1 MIVDLKGF
9 KTNLY
14 NSIRLLAFIGI
25 IFIIYNNKVITIDN
39 LINESFYQDNQDF
52 SQYNQNHKFVTL
64 YYSDIKNSIN
74 NDKKINKNINKDKII
89 EEQVKL
95 AKSHGIY
102 GFGIVYNFMNNSTLN
117 NSILNLLSN
126 INKLNFFFFV
136 ILNDELKDE
145 FAKNHLISNWYL
157 DNKKIIF
164 NFFDQIKHYFLSDYY
179 IKYKGK
185 PVLGI
190 FHSTNLTSNL
200 IEVIRQYQ
208 IENNIKKFLVI
219 SIYNDKEK
227 LDSNHLTKHKIIFP
241 TQNLGLTTNLN
252 QKYFYNYYYS
262 ILFNQET
269 NIKTN
274 IKSFAIL
281 NGSPPNKFVN
291 IFKKYLN
298 EVNYNNET
306 LILINAWNNY
316 KENLY
321 LMPNKEYGFSYL
333 NCFSRAIFNLEES
346 ISFDLTSL
354 INKTKI
360 AVQVHLYYEELI
372 EDIINKTNNIPVK
385 FDLFITIISPNF
397 YRFLDSYIKNFS
409 KCDYYE
415 ILIVENK
422 GRDVLPFL
430 TQIKPKYRHYKYIC
444 HIHTKKSNTAPKIGF
459 LWRNY
464 LFNNLLG
471 NINITSE
478 ILNDFEN
485 NKKLGFIF
493 PETFHG
499 IIQVFYILTDGTKN
513 WMDVLSSKLFGFYSL
528 GKLTDFPAGNMFWAK
543 IRAIYQI
550 FECELSEY
558 FPKEGEQTNDT
569 IMHAIE
575 RIWLYLVKYNHF
587 KYKNI
592 LYIF

>member
-1 MIVDLKGF
+1 M
-9 KTNLY
+9 
-14 NSIRLLAFIGI
+14 
-25 IFIIYNNKVITIDN
+25 
-39 LINESFYQDNQDF
+39 
-52 SQYNQNHKFVTL
+52 
-64 YYSDIKNSIN
+64 
-74 NDKKINKNINKDKII
+74 I
-89 EEQVKL
+89 EEQIKL

-102 GFGIVYNFMNNSTLN
+102 GFGIVYNLLNYYTLNST
-117 NSILNLLSN
+117 ILNLFSN
-126 INKLNFFFFV
+126 IIKVNFFFCV
-136 ILNDELKDE
+136 ILNVELNDE
-145 FAKNHLISNWYL
+145 FIKNQLMSNWHLEY
-157 DNKKIIF
+157 NKKTIF
-164 NFFDQIKHYFLSDYY
+164 TFFDQIKHYFFSDCY
-179 IKYKGK
+179 IKYKGE

-190 FHSTNLTSNL
+190 FHSKNFTSNL
-200 IEVIRQYQ
+200 IEEIKQYQ
-208 IENNIKKFLVI
+208 IENNIKKFFVI
-219 SIYNDKEK
+219 SIYNDKEN
-227 LDSNHLTKHKIIFP
+227 LVSNNSSKHKIIFSS
-241 TQNLGLTTNLN
+241 QKLGLTNNLN
-252 QKYFYNYYYS
+252 QKFFYNYYYS
-262 ILFNQET
+262 QLFNQEA
-269 NIKTN
+269 NINSK
-274 IKSFAIL
+274 IKSFIIL
-281 NGSPPNKFVN
+281 NGSPPNKFLN
-291 IFKKYLN
+291 LFKKFLK
-298 EVNYNNET
+298 ETCYNNET
-306 LILINAWNNY
+306 IILINAWNNY

-333 NCFSRAIFNLEES
+333 NCFSKAIFNLEES

-397 YRFLDSYIKNFS
+397 YRFLDSYIKKFS

-430 TQIKPKYRHYKYIC
+430 TQIKPKYRNYKYIC
-444 HIHTKKSNTAPKIGF
+444 HIHTKKSNTAPEIGF

-478 ILNDFEN
+478 ILNDFES

-499 IIQVFYILTDGTKN
+499 IIQVFYILTDGTKY

-592 LYIF
+592 FKIF

>member
-1 MIVDLKGF
+1 MLPDF
-9 KTNLY
+9 KTSFY
-14 NSIRLLAFIGI
+14 NNIRLFAFIGI
-25 IFIIYNNKVITIDN
+25 LFIIYYNIIKIDN
-39 LINESFYQDNQDF
+39 LINESLSQDNQDF
-52 SQYNQNHKFVTL
+52 SQYKQNHKFIAL
-64 YYSDIKNSIN
+64 YYSDTNNNINNYYKLNKNIN
-74 NDKKINKNINKDKII
+74 NDKMI
-89 EEQVKL
+89 EEQIRL

-102 GFGIVYNFMNNSTLN
+102 GFGIVYNWLNYYTLNSTL
-117 NSILNLLSN
+117 LNLFSN
-126 INKLNFFFFV
+126 IIKVNFFFCV
-136 ILNDELKDE
+136 ILNEELNDELI
-145 FAKNHLISNWYL
+145 KNQLISNWHLEY
-157 DNKKIIF
+157 NKKTIF
-164 NFFDQIKHYFLSDYY
+164 TFFDQIKHYFFSDCY

-190 FHSTNLTSNL
+190 FHSTDFTSNL
-200 IEVIRQYQ
+200 IEEIKQYQ
-208 IENNIKKFLVI
+208 IENNIKKFFVI
-219 SIYNDKEK
+219 SIYNDKEN
-227 LDSNHLTKHKIIFP
+227 LVSNNLSKHKIIFSSP
-241 TQNLGLTTNLN
+241 KLGLTNNLN
-252 QKYFYNYYYS
+252 QKFFYNYYYS
-262 ILFNQET
+262 QLFNQEA
-269 NIKTN
+269 NINSK
-274 IKSFAIL
+274 IKSFIIL
-281 NGSPPNKFVN
+281 NGSPPNKFLN
-291 IFKKYLN
+291 LFKKFLK
-298 EVNYNNET
+298 ETCYNNET
-306 LILINAWNNY
+306 IILINAWNNY

-333 NCFSRAIFNLEES
+333 NYFSKAIFNLEES

-397 YRFLDSYIKNFS
+397 YRFLDSYIKKFS

-430 TQIKPKYRHYKYIC
+430 TQIKPKYRNYKYIC
-444 HIHTKKSNTAPKIGF
+444 HIHTKKSNTAPEIGF

-478 ILNDFEN
+478 ILNDFES

-499 IIQVFYILTDGTKN
+499 IIQVFYILTDGTKY

-592 LYIF
+592 FKIF

>member
-1 MIVDLKGF
+1 MD
-9 KTNLY
+9 
-14 NSIRLLAFIGI
+14 
-25 IFIIYNNKVITIDN
+25 
-39 LINESFYQDNQDF
+39 
-52 SQYNQNHKFVTL
+52 
-64 YYSDIKNSIN
+64 
-74 NDKKINKNINKDKII
+74 
-89 EEQVKL
+89 
-95 AKSHGIY
+95 
-102 GFGIVYNFMNNSTLN
+102 
-117 NSILNLLSN
+117 
-126 INKLNFFFFV
+126 
-136 ILNDELKDE
+136 
-145 FAKNHLISNWYL
+145 
-157 DNKKIIF
+157 
-164 NFFDQIKHYFLSDYY
+164 
-179 IKYKGK
+179 
-185 PVLGI
+185 
-190 FHSTNLTSNL
+190 
-200 IEVIRQYQ
+200 
-208 IENNIKKFLVI
+208 
-219 SIYNDKEK
+219 
-227 LDSNHLTKHKIIFP
+227 
-241 TQNLGLTTNLN
+241 
-252 QKYFYNYYYS
+252 
-262 ILFNQET
+262 
-269 NIKTN
+269 
-274 IKSFAIL
+274 
-281 NGSPPNKFVN
+281 
-291 IFKKYLN
+291 
-298 EVNYNNET
+298 
-306 LILINAWNNY
+306 
-316 KENLY
+316 
-321 LMPNKEYGFSYL
+321 
-333 NCFSRAIFNLEES
+333 
-346 ISFDLTSL
+346 
-354 INKTKI
+354 
-360 AVQVHLYYEELI
+360 LYYEELI

-499 IIQVFYILTDGTKN
+499 IIQAFYILTDGTKY

-592 LYIF
+592 FKIF

>member
-1 MIVDLKGF
+1 MHPDF
-9 KTNLY
+9 KASFY
-14 NSIRLLAFIGI
+14 NIIRLLAFIGI
-25 IFIIYNNKVITIDN
+25 LFINYNNNIIKIDN
-39 LINESFYQDNQDF
+39 LINESFTQDNQDF
-52 SQYNQNHKFVTL
+52 SQYNQNHKFIAL
-64 YYSDIKNSIN
+64 YYSDTNNSIN
-74 NDKKINKNINKDKII
+74 NYYKLNKNINNDKMI
-89 EEQVKL
+89 EEQIKL

-102 GFGIVYNFMNNSTLN
+102 GFGIVYNLLNYYTLNST
-117 NSILNLLSN
+117 ILNLFSN
-126 INKLNFFFFV
+126 IIKVNFFFCV
-136 ILNDELKDE
+136 ILNVELNDE
-145 FAKNHLISNWYL
+145 FIKNQLMSNWHLEY
-157 DNKKIIF
+157 NKKTIF
-164 NFFDQIKHYFLSDYY
+164 TFFDQIKHYFFSDCY
-179 IKYKGK
+179 IKYKGE

-190 FHSTNLTSNL
+190 FHSKNFTSNL
-200 IEVIRQYQ
+200 IEEIKQYQ
-208 IENNIKKFLVI
+208 IENNIKKFFLI
-219 SIYNDKEK
+219 SIYNDKEN
-227 LDSNHLTKHKIIFP
+227 LVSNNSSKHKIIFSS
-241 TQNLGLTTNLN
+241 QKLGLTNNLN
-252 QKYFYNYYYS
+252 QKFFYNYYYS
-262 ILFNQET
+262 QLFNQEA
-269 NIKTN
+269 NINSK
-274 IKSFAIL
+274 IKSFIIL
-281 NGSPPNKFVN
+281 NGSPPNKFL
-291 IFKKYLN
+291 ILFKKFLK
-298 EVNYNNET
+298 ETCYNNET
-306 LILINAWNNY
+306 IILINAWNNY

-333 NCFSRAIFNLEES
+333 NCFSKAIFNLEES

-493 PETFHG
+493 PETFYG
-499 IIQVFYILTDGTKN
+499 IIQVFYILTDGTKY

-592 LYIF
+592 FKIF

>member
-1 MIVDLKGF
+1 MLPDF
-9 KTNLY
+9 KTSFY
-14 NSIRLLAFIGI
+14 NNIRLFAFIGI
-25 IFIIYNNKVITIDN
+25 LFIIYYNIIKIDN
-39 LINESFYQDNQDF
+39 LINESLSQDNQDF
-52 SQYNQNHKFVTL
+52 SQYKQNHKFIAL
-64 YYSDIKNSIN
+64 YYSDTNNNINNYYKLNKNIN
-74 NDKKINKNINKDKII
+74 NDKMI
-89 EEQVKL
+89 EEQIRL

-102 GFGIVYNFMNNSTLN
+102 GFGIVYNWLNYYTLNSTL
-117 NSILNLLSN
+117 LNLFSN
-126 INKLNFFFFV
+126 IIKVNFFFCV
-136 ILNDELKDE
+136 ILNEELNDELI
-145 FAKNHLISNWYL
+145 KNQLISNWHLEY
-157 DNKKIIF
+157 NKKTIF
-164 NFFDQIKHYFLSDYY
+164 TFFDQIKHYFFSDCY

-190 FHSTNLTSNL
+190 FHSTDFTSNL
-200 IEVIRQYQ
+200 IEEIKQYQ
-208 IENNIKKFLVI
+208 IENNIKKFFVI
-219 SIYNDKEK
+219 SIYNDKEN
-227 LDSNHLTKHKIIFP
+227 LVSNNLSKHKIIFSSP
-241 TQNLGLTTNLN
+241 KLGLTNNLN
-252 QKYFYNYYYS
+252 QKFFYNYYYS
-262 ILFNQET
+262 QLFNQEA
-269 NIKTN
+269 NINSK
-274 IKSFAIL
+274 IKSFIIL
-281 NGSPPNKFVN
+281 NGSPPNKFLN
-291 IFKKYLN
+291 LFKKFLK
-298 EVNYNNET
+298 ETCYNNET
-306 LILINAWNNY
+306 IILINAWNNY

-333 NCFSRAIFNLEES
+333 NYFSKAIFNLEEN
-346 ISFDLTSL
+346 ISFDLQSL

-397 YRFLDSYIKNFS
+397 YRFLDSYIKKFS

-478 ILNDFEN
+478 ILNDFES

-499 IIQVFYILTDGTKN
+499 IIQVFYILTDGTKY

-592 LYIF
+592 FKIF

>member
-1 MIVDLKGF
+1 MLPDF
-9 KTNLY
+9 KTSFY
-14 NSIRLLAFIGI
+14 NNIRLFAFIGI
-25 IFIIYNNKVITIDN
+25 LFIIYYNIIKIDN
-39 LINESFYQDNQDF
+39 LINESLSQDNQDF
-52 SQYNQNHKFVTL
+52 SQYKQNHKFIAL
-64 YYSDIKNSIN
+64 YYSDTNNNINNYYKLNKNIN
-74 NDKKINKNINKDKII
+74 NDKMI
-89 EEQVKL
+89 EEQIRL

-102 GFGIVYNFMNNSTLN
+102 GFGIVYNWLNYYTLNSTL
-117 NSILNLLSN
+117 LNLFSN
-126 INKLNFFFFV
+126 IIKVNFFFCV
-136 ILNDELKDE
+136 ILNEELNDELI
-145 FAKNHLISNWYL
+145 KNQLISNWHLEY
-157 DNKKIIF
+157 NKKTIF
-164 NFFDQIKHYFLSDYY
+164 TFFDQIKHYFFSDCY

-190 FHSTNLTSNL
+190 FHSTDFTSNL
-200 IEVIRQYQ
+200 IEEIKQYQ
-208 IENNIKKFLVI
+208 IENNIKKFFVI
-219 SIYNDKEK
+219 SIYNDKEN
-227 LDSNHLTKHKIIFP
+227 LVSNNLSKHKIIFSSP
-241 TQNLGLTTNLN
+241 KLGLTNNLN
-252 QKYFYNYYYS
+252 QKFFYNYYYS
-262 ILFNQET
+262 QLFSQEA
-269 NIKTN
+269 NINSK
-274 IKSFAIL
+274 IKSFIIL
-281 NGSPPNKFVN
+281 NGSPPNKFLN
-291 IFKKYLN
+291 LFKKFLK
-298 EVNYNNET
+298 ETCYNNET
-306 LILINAWNNY
+306 IILINAWNNY

-333 NCFSRAIFNLEES
+333 NYFSKAIFNLEEN
-346 ISFDLTSL
+346 ISFDLQSL

-397 YRFLDSYIKNFS
+397 YRFLDSYIKKFS

-430 TQIKPKYRHYKYIC
+430 TQIKPKYRNYKYIC
-444 HIHTKKSNTAPKIGF
+444 HIHTKKSNTAPEIGF

-478 ILNDFEN
+478 ILNDFES

-499 IIQVFYILTDGTKN
+499 IIQVFYILTDGTKY

-592 LYIF
+592 FKIF

>member
-1 MIVDLKGF
+1 MLPDF
-9 KTNLY
+9 KTSFY
-14 NSIRLLAFIGI
+14 NNIRLFAFIGI
-25 IFIIYNNKVITIDN
+25 LFIIYYNIIKIDN
-39 LINESFYQDNQDF
+39 LINESLSQDNQDF
-52 SQYNQNHKFVTL
+52 SQYKQNHKFIAL
-64 YYSDIKNSIN
+64 YYSDTNNNINNYYKLNKNIN
-74 NDKKINKNINKDKII
+74 NDKMI
-89 EEQVKL
+89 EEQIRL

-102 GFGIVYNFMNNSTLN
+102 GFGIVYNWLNYYTLNSTL
-117 NSILNLLSN
+117 LNLFSN
-126 INKLNFFFFV
+126 IIKVNFFFCV
-136 ILNDELKDE
+136 ILNEELNDELI
-145 FAKNHLISNWYL
+145 KNQLISNWHLEY
-157 DNKKIIF
+157 NKKTIF
-164 NFFDQIKHYFLSDYY
+164 TFFDQIKHYFFSDCY

-190 FHSTNLTSNL
+190 FHSTDFTSNL
-200 IEVIRQYQ
+200 IEEIKQYQ
-208 IENNIKKFLVI
+208 IENNIKKFFVI
-219 SIYNDKEK
+219 SIYNDKEN
-227 LDSNHLTKHKIIFP
+227 LVSNNLSKHKIIFSSP
-241 TQNLGLTTNLN
+241 KLGLTNNLN
-252 QKYFYNYYYS
+252 QKFFYNYYYS
-262 ILFNQET
+262 QLFNQEA
-269 NIKTN
+269 NINSK
-274 IKSFAIL
+274 IKSFIIL
-281 NGSPPNKFVN
+281 NGSPPNKFLN
-291 IFKKYLN
+291 LFKKFLK
-298 EVNYNNET
+298 ETCYNNET
-306 LILINAWNNY
+306 IILINAWNNY

-333 NCFSRAIFNLEES
+333 NYFSKAIFNLEEN
-346 ISFDLTSL
+346 ISFDLQSL

-397 YRFLDSYIKNFS
+397 YRFLDSYIKKFS

-430 TQIKPKYRHYKYIC
+430 TQIKPKYRNYKYIC
-444 HIHTKKSNTAPKIGF
+444 HIHTKKSNTAPEIGF

-478 ILNDFEN
+478 ILNDFES

-499 IIQVFYILTDGTKN
+499 IIQVFYILTDGTKY

-592 LYIF
+592 FKIF

>member
-179 IKYKGK
+179 I
-185 PVLGI
+185 
-190 FHSTNLTSNL
+190 
-200 IEVIRQYQ
+200 
-208 IENNIKKFLVI
+208 
-219 SIYNDKEK
+219 
-227 LDSNHLTKHKIIFP
+227 KHKIIFP

-592 LYIF
+592 FKIF

>member
-1 MIVDLKGF
+1 MLPDF
-9 KTNLY
+9 KTSFY
-14 NSIRLLAFIGI
+14 NNIRLFAFIGI
-25 IFIIYNNKVITIDN
+25 LFIIYYNIIKIDN
-39 LINESFYQDNQDF
+39 LINESLSQDNQDF
-52 SQYNQNHKFVTL
+52 SQYKQNHKFIAL
-64 YYSDIKNSIN
+64 YYSDTNNNINNYYKLNKNIN
-74 NDKKINKNINKDKII
+74 NDKMI
-89 EEQVKL
+89 EEQIRL

-102 GFGIVYNFMNNSTLN
+102 GFGIVYNWLNYYTLNSTL
-117 NSILNLLSN
+117 LNLFSN
-126 INKLNFFFFV
+126 IIKVNFFFCV
-136 ILNDELKDE
+136 ILNEELNDELI
-145 FAKNHLISNWYL
+145 KNQLISNWHLEY
-157 DNKKIIF
+157 NKKTIF
-164 NFFDQIKHYFLSDYY
+164 TFFDQIKHYFFSDCY

-190 FHSTNLTSNL
+190 FHSTDFTSNL
-200 IEVIRQYQ
+200 IEEIKQYQ
-208 IENNIKKFLVI
+208 IENNIKKFFVI
-219 SIYNDKEK
+219 SIYNDKEN
-227 LDSNHLTKHKIIFP
+227 LVSNNSSKHKIIFSS
-241 TQNLGLTTNLN
+241 QKLGLTNNLN
-252 QKYFYNYYYS
+252 QKFFYNYYYS
-262 ILFNQET
+262 QLFNQEA
-269 NIKTN
+269 NINSK
-274 IKSFAIL
+274 IKSFIIL
-281 NGSPPNKFVN
+281 NGSPPNKFLN
-291 IFKKYLN
+291 LFKKFLK
-298 EVNYNNET
+298 ETCYNNET
-306 LILINAWNNY
+306 IILINAWNNY

-333 NCFSRAIFNLEES
+333 NYFSKAIFNLEEN
-346 ISFDLTSL
+346 ISFDLQSL

-397 YRFLDSYIKNFS
+397 YRFLDSYIKKFS

-430 TQIKPKYRHYKYIC
+430 TQIKPKYRNYKYIC
-444 HIHTKKSNTAPKIGF
+444 HIHTKKSNTAPEIGF

-478 ILNDFEN
+478 ILNDFES

-499 IIQVFYILTDGTKN
+499 IIQVFYILTDGTKY

-592 LYIF
+592 FKIF

>member
-1 MIVDLKGF
+1 MHPDF
-9 KTNLY
+9 KASFY
-14 NSIRLLAFIGI
+14 NIIRLLAFIGI
-25 IFIIYNNKVITIDN
+25 LFIIYNNNIIKIDN
-39 LINESFYQDNQDF
+39 LINESFTQDNQDF
-52 SQYNQNHKFVTL
+52 SQYNQNHKFIAL
-64 YYSDIKNSIN
+64 YYSDTNNSIN
-74 NDKKINKNINKDKII
+74 NYYKLNKNINNDKMI
-89 EEQVKL
+89 EEQIKL

-102 GFGIVYNFMNNSTLN
+102 GFGIVYNLLNYYTLNST
-117 NSILNLLSN
+117 ILNLFSN
-126 INKLNFFFFV
+126 IIKVNFFFCV
-136 ILNDELKDE
+136 ILNVELNDE
-145 FAKNHLISNWYL
+145 FIKNQLMSNWHLEY
-157 DNKKIIF
+157 NKKTIF
-164 NFFDQIKHYFLSDYY
+164 TFFDQIKHYFFSDCY
-179 IKYKGK
+179 IKYKGE

-190 FHSTNLTSNL
+190 FHSKNFTSNL
-200 IEVIRQYQ
+200 IEEIKQYQ
-208 IENNIKKFLVI
+208 IENNIKKFFVI
-219 SIYNDKEK
+219 SIYNDKEN
-227 LDSNHLTKHKIIFP
+227 LVSNNSSKHKIIFSS
-241 TQNLGLTTNLN
+241 QKLGLTNNLN
-252 QKYFYNYYYS
+252 QKFFYNYYYS
-262 ILFNQET
+262 QLFNQEA
-269 NIKTN
+269 NINSK
-274 IKSFAIL
+274 IKSFIIL
-281 NGSPPNKFVN
+281 NGSPPNKFLN
-291 IFKKYLN
+291 LFKKFLK
-298 EVNYNNET
+298 ETCYNNET
-306 LILINAWNNY
+306 IILINAWNNY

-333 NCFSRAIFNLEES
+333 NCFSKAIFNLEES

-493 PETFHG
+493 PETFYG
-499 IIQVFYILTDGTKN
+499 IIQVFYILTDGTKY

-592 LYIF
+592 FKIF

>member
-1 MIVDLKGF
+1 MLRDF
-9 KTNLY
+9 KTSFY
-14 NSIRLLAFIGI
+14 NNIRLFAFVGVL
-25 IFIIYNNKVITIDN
+25 FIIYYNNIIKIDN
-39 LINESFYQDNQDF
+39 LINESLSQDNQDF
-52 SQYNQNHKFVTL
+52 SQYKQNHKFIAL
-64 YYSDIKNSIN
+64 YYSDTNNNINNYYKLNKNIN
-74 NDKKINKNINKDKII
+74 NDKMI
-89 EEQVKL
+89 EEQIRL

-102 GFGIVYNFMNNSTLN
+102 GFGIVYNWLNYYTLNSTL
-117 NSILNLLSN
+117 LNLFSN
-126 INKLNFFFFV
+126 IIKVNFFFCV
-136 ILNDELKDE
+136 ILNEELNDELI
-145 FAKNHLISNWYL
+145 KNQLISNWHLEY
-157 DNKKIIF
+157 NKKTIF
-164 NFFDQIKHYFLSDYY
+164 TFFDQIKHYFFSDCY

-190 FHSTNLTSNL
+190 FHSTDFTSNL
-200 IEVIRQYQ
+200 IEEIKQYQ
-208 IENNIKKFLVI
+208 IENNIKKFFVI
-219 SIYNDKEK
+219 SIYNDKEN
-227 LDSNHLTKHKIIFP
+227 LVSNNSSKHKIIFSSP
-241 TQNLGLTTNLN
+241 KLGLTNNLN
-252 QKYFYNYYYS
+252 QKFFYNYYYS
-262 ILFNQET
+262 QLFNQEA
-269 NIKTN
+269 NINSK
-274 IKSFAIL
+274 IKSFIIL
-281 NGSPPNKFVN
+281 NGSPPNKFLN
-291 IFKKYLN
+291 LFKKFLK
-298 EVNYNNET
+298 ETCYNNET
-306 LILINAWNNY
+306 IILINAWNNY

-333 NCFSRAIFNLEES
+333 NYFSKAIFNLEEN
-346 ISFDLTSL
+346 ISFDLQSL

-397 YRFLDSYIKNFS
+397 YRFLDSYIKKFS

-430 TQIKPKYRHYKYIC
+430 TQIKPKYRNYKYIC
-444 HIHTKKSNTAPKIGF
+444 HIHTKKSNTAPEIGF

-478 ILNDFEN
+478 ILNDFES

-499 IIQVFYILTDGTKN
+499 IIQVFYILTDGTKY

-592 LYIF
+592 FKIF

>member
-1 MIVDLKGF
+1 MLPDF
-9 KTNLY
+9 KTSFY
-14 NSIRLLAFIGI
+14 NNIRLFAFIGI
-25 IFIIYNNKVITIDN
+25 LFIIYYNIIKIDN
-39 LINESFYQDNQDF
+39 LINESLSQDNQDF
-52 SQYNQNHKFVTL
+52 SQYKQNHKFIAL
-64 YYSDIKNSIN
+64 YYSDTNNNINNYYKLNKNIN
-74 NDKKINKNINKDKII
+74 NDKMI
-89 EEQVKL
+89 EEQIRL

-102 GFGIVYNFMNNSTLN
+102 GFGIVYNWLNYYTLNSTL
-117 NSILNLLSN
+117 LNLFSN
-126 INKLNFFFFV
+126 IIKVNFFFCV
-136 ILNDELKDE
+136 ILNVELNDE
-145 FAKNHLISNWYL
+145 FIKNQLMSNWHLEY
-157 DNKKIIF
+157 NKKTIF
-164 NFFDQIKHYFLSDYY
+164 TFFDQIKHYFFSDCY

-190 FHSTNLTSNL
+190 FHSTDFTSNL
-200 IEVIRQYQ
+200 IEEIKQYQ
-208 IENNIKKFLVI
+208 IENNIKKFFVI
-219 SIYNDKEK
+219 SIYNDKEN
-227 LDSNHLTKHKIIFP
+227 LVSNNLSKHKIIFSSP
-241 TQNLGLTTNLN
+241 KLGLTNNLN
-252 QKYFYNYYYS
+252 QKFFYNYYYS
-262 ILFNQET
+262 QLFNQEA
-269 NIKTN
+269 NINSK
-274 IKSFAIL
+274 IKSFIIL
-281 NGSPPNKFVN
+281 NGSPPNKFLN
-291 IFKKYLN
+291 LFKKFLK
-298 EVNYNNET
+298 ETCYNNET
-306 LILINAWNNY
+306 IILINAWNNY

-333 NCFSRAIFNLEES
+333 NYFSKAIFNLEEN
-346 ISFDLTSL
+346 ISFDLQSL

-397 YRFLDSYIKNFS
+397 YRFLDSYIKKFS

-430 TQIKPKYRHYKYIC
+430 TQIKPKYRNYKYIC
-444 HIHTKKSNTAPKIGF
+444 HIHTKKSNTAPEIGF

-478 ILNDFEN
+478 ILNDFES

-499 IIQVFYILTDGTKN
+499 IIQVFYILTDGTKY

-592 LYIF
+592 FKIF

>member
-1 MIVDLKGF
+1 MLPDF
-9 KTNLY
+9 KTSFY
-14 NSIRLLAFIGI
+14 NNIRLFAFIGI
-25 IFIIYNNKVITIDN
+25 LFIIYYNIIKIDN
-39 LINESFYQDNQDF
+39 LINESLSQDNQDF
-52 SQYNQNHKFVTL
+52 SQYKQNHKFIAL
-64 YYSDIKNSIN
+64 YYSDTNNNINNYYKLNKNIN
-74 NDKKINKNINKDKII
+74 NDKMI
-89 EEQVKL
+89 EEQIRL

-102 GFGIVYNFMNNSTLN
+102 GFGIVYNWLNYYTLNSTL
-117 NSILNLLSN
+117 LNLFSN
-126 INKLNFFFFV
+126 IIKVNFFFCV
-136 ILNDELKDE
+136 ILNEELNDELI
-145 FAKNHLISNWYL
+145 KNQLISNWHLEY
-157 DNKKIIF
+157 NKKTIF
-164 NFFDQIKHYFLSDYY
+164 TFFDQIKHYFFSDCY

-190 FHSTNLTSNL
+190 FHSTDFTSNL
-200 IEVIRQYQ
+200 IEEIKQYQ
-208 IENNIKKFLVI
+208 IENNIKKFFVI
-219 SIYNDKEK
+219 SIYNDKEN
-227 LDSNHLTKHKIIFP
+227 LVSNNLSKHKIIFSSP
-241 TQNLGLTTNLN
+241 KLGLTNNLN
-252 QKYFYNYYYS
+252 QKFFYNYYYS
-262 ILFNQET
+262 QLFNQEA
-269 NIKTN
+269 NINSK
-274 IKSFAIL
+274 IKSFIIL
-281 NGSPPNKFVN
+281 NGSPPNKFLN
-291 IFKKYLN
+291 LFKKFLK
-298 EVNYNNET
+298 ETCYNNET
-306 LILINAWNNY
+306 IILINAWNNY

-333 NCFSRAIFNLEES
+333 NYFSKAIFNLEEN
-346 ISFDLTSL
+346 ISFDLQSL

-385 FDLFITIISPNF
+385 FDLFIT
-397 YRFLDSYIKNFS
+397 
-409 KCDYYE
+409 DYYE

-430 TQIKPKYRHYKYIC
+430 TQIKPKYRNYKYIC
-444 HIHTKKSNTAPKIGF
+444 HIHTKKSNTAPEIGF

-478 ILNDFEN
+478 ILNDFES
-485 NKKLGFIF
+485 NKKLF

-499 IIQVFYILTDGTKN
+499 IIQVFYILTDGTKY

-592 LYIF
+592 FKIF